1 MISCKM
7 IPMPLSTPSQHNPS
21 LYQMLVEGVRDAV
34 YLHDVAGR
42 ILEVNPAAT
51 HQTGYSRDE
60 LLQMHI
66 HNLNPYRD
74 AKAFK
79 SMLDEMLEQGLSHKT
94 IYSIHRQ
101 ANGREIPI
109 EVNLNRLDH
118 GSEVLFVAAIR
129 DISEHERLKLSVEH
143 KVRFNQLLLDISSR
157 LVNLDPERIDKAIDD
172 VLADIGQFFT
182 VDRSY
187 VFSIDWDNDSIT
199 NTHEWTGKDVPPAI
213 HRLQEVAFSDFPWLK
228 KLMERL
234 QVAHAPDVSELPEE
248 ARKDREEYQ
257 QQKIRSLII
266 VPIIRDGRAVGMF
279 GLDAVRQKGHWDK
292 DIRDNLRLLAQLL
305 SSAMDAARLGRELT
319 HMAYHDT
326 LTQLPNRKLL
336 HDRFALAAE
345 RARRNGHKVAVLLL
359 DIDDF
364 KLVNDTL
371 THSSGDKLLCV
382 IAERL
387 KKMIRGSDTVARLG
401 GDEFVMVCE
410 LKSGEDAAALAE
422 RTIESISAPVMIERQ
437 RIIIHASIGISLM
450 PDDETGCDKM
460 LRNADIAMY
469 EAKAAGKNRF
479 AFYDAS
485 MGESVKVLIEMRY
498 DLQQAIDND
507 QLIIHY
513 QPLCGAQTGR
523 LSGFEALVRW
533 QHPIKGLLMP
543 ATFLPVAERSDLIC
557 RLDRWVMQQACTDA
571 GELCGDNAEMRIGIN
586 LSTRDL
592 YDRYVVD
599 RFIETA
605 RAFGSSIDGRI
616 QLEITESM
624 LMQDVHTAIDHLN
637 LFKQLLPRVSIAID
651 DFGSGYSSLNYLRR
665 LPIDTLKIDR
675 AFTADLLDD
684 RRSAEAIIRSIMDL
698 ARNLGLKVIAEGVET
713 QEQYQ
718 LFKSLGCDQ
727 VQGYY
732 IGKPQPLSDVMKS
745 FPPWLDL

>member
-1 MISCKM
+1 MS
-7 IPMPLSTPSQHNPS
+7 LFTPSQNDPS

-34 YLHDVAGR
+34 YLHDVEGR
-42 ILEVNPAAT
+42 ILEVNSAAT
-51 HQTGYSRDE
+51 DQTGYSRDE
-60 LLQMHI
+60 LLKMHI
-66 HNLNPYRD
+66 HNLSPYRD
-74 AKAFK
+74 GKAFK
-79 SMLDEMLEQGLSHKT
+79 AMLERMLKNGLSHKVV
-94 IYSIHRQ
+94 YSTHRQ
-101 ANGREIPI
+101 ASGKEIPI
-109 EVNLNRLDH
+109 EVNLSRLDH
-118 GSEVLFVAAIR
+118 GSDVLFVAVIR

-143 KVRFNQLLLDISSR
+143 KVHFNQLLLDISSR
-157 LVNLDPERIDKAIDD
+157 LVNLEPERINEAIDD
-172 VLADIGQFFT
+172 VLADIGQFFN

-187 VFSIDWDNDSIT
+187 VFSIDWDNDTIT

-213 HRLQEVAFSDFPWLK
+213 HRLQRVAFSEFPWLK
-228 KLMERL
+228 KHMERL
-234 QVAHAPDVSELPEE
+234 QVAHAPDVSNLPEE

-279 GLDAVRQKGHWDK
+279 GLDAVRQKGHWDR
-292 DIRDNLRLLAQLL
+292 DIRNNLRLLAQLL
-305 SSAMDAARLGRELT
+305 SSAMDSARLGRELT
-319 HMAYHDT
+319 HMAYHDA

-336 HDRFALAAE
+336 HDRFTLAAE
-345 RARRNGHKVAVLLL
+345 RAHRNGHKVAVLLL

-387 KKMIRGSDTVARLG
+387 KKMVRGSDTVARLG

-410 LKSGEDAAALAE
+410 LHSGEDAASLAE
-422 RTIESISAPVMIERQ
+422 RTIESISTPVMIEGQ

-450 PDDETGCDKM
+450 PDDETGHDKM

-469 EAKAAGKNRF
+469 ESKAAGKNRF

-507 QLIIHY
+507 QLIVHY
-513 QPLCGAQTGR
+513 QPLCDIQARR

-533 QHPIKGLLMP
+533 RHPIKGLLMP
-543 ATFLPVAERSDLIC
+543 ATFLPIAERSDLIC
-557 RLDRWVMQQACTDA
+557 RLDQWVMRQACADA
-571 GELCGDNAEMRIGIN
+571 GELCGDNEDMRVGIN

-592 YDRYVVD
+592 YDRDVVD

-605 RAFGSSIDGRI
+605 RAFGPVIDSRI

-637 LFKQLLPRVSIAID
+637 LFKQFLPRVSIAID

-684 RRSAEAIIRSIMDL
+684 RRSAESIIRSIMDL
-698 ARNLGLKVIAEGVET
+698 ARNLGLKVTAEGVET

-727 VQGYY
+727 IQGYY
-732 IGKPQPLSDVMKS
+732 IGKPRPLSEVMRS

>member
-1 MISCKM
+1 
-7 IPMPLSTPSQHNPS
+7 MPLSTPSQHNPS

-34 YLHDVAGR
+34 YLHDVEGR

-51 HQTGYSRDE
+51 DQTGYSRDE
-60 LLQMHI
+60 LLQMLI
-66 HNLNPYRD
+66 HTLNPYRD

-94 IYSIHRQ
+94 IYSTHRQ

-118 GSEVLFVAAIR
+118 GSEILFVAAIR

-157 LVNLDPERIDKAIDD
+157 LVNLDPERIDGAIDD
-172 VLADIGQFFT
+172 VLADIGQFFS

-213 HRLQEVAFSDFPWLK
+213 HRLQNVAFSDFPWLK

-319 HMAYHDT
+319 HMAYHDA

-450 PDDETGCDKM
+450 PDDQAGCDKM

-485 MGESVKVLIEMRY
+485 MGESVRVLIEMRY

-507 QLIIHY
+507 QLIVHY
-513 QPLCGAQTGR
+513 QPLCCAQTDR

-533 QHPIKGLLMP
+533 QHPIKGLMMP
-543 ATFLPVAERSDLIC
+543 AAFLPVAERSDLIC

-571 GELCGDNAEMRIGIN
+571 KELCGDNAEMRIGIN

-599 RFIETA
+599 RFVETA
-605 RAFGSSIDGRI
+605 RAFGPSIDRRI

-637 LFKQLLPRVSIAID
+637 LFKKFLPRVSIAID

-684 RRSAEAIIRSIMDL
+684 RRSAKAIIRSIMDL

-713 QEQYQ
+713 QEQYR

-727 VQGYY
+727 IQGYY
-732 IGKPQPLSDVMKS
+732 IGKPQPLSQAMKS
-745 FPPWLDL
+745 VPPWLEV